1 VNDAPRRPED
11 AGKDFLD
18 LIERRV
24 ARTSDL
30 ATQSRLRALQTAA
43 SELGRAVL
51 GGLLVE
57 FIESQNPDRGDGP
70 SAPEAKAQE

>member
-30 ATQSRLRALQTAA
+30 ATKSRLRALQAAA

-57 FIESQNPDRGDGP
+57 FSEHQSPDRSAGP
-70 SAPEAKAQE
+70 SAPGVRSQE